1 MLQVCQHLSPAA
13 KPAEQPQPQ
22 PVAAATAPEGRG
34 NQGTP
39 WPAGTAP
46 PHPSLPRGG
55 SPGQRLGPGSRD
67 RGAHGAPLSPFWKD
81 LLRPRRERDSAGR
94 AQAGAQETGA
104 SLPALPSPCTTPGK
118 SLPRSSRGGAGLRP
132 RVRTAP
138 VQRQAPVLLWDWS
151 LLLSPRAATPAP
163 LPATPALL
171 IASALPAL
179 RRTHLIIS
187 A

>member
-1 MLQVCQHLSPAA
+1 MRKRLVWMLQVCQHLSPAA
-13 KPAEQPQPQ
+13 KPEEQPQPH
-22 PVAAATAPEGRG
+22 PAAAATAPEGRG

-39 WPAGTAP
+39 WPP
-46 PHPSLPRGG
+46 PHTPSLPRGG
-55 SPGQRLGPGSRD
+55 SPGQRLGPGGRD

-81 LLRPRRERDSAGR
+81 LLRPRREHDSAGR

-138 VQRQAPVLLWDWS
+138 VQRRAPVLLWDWS

-163 LPATPALL
+163 L

-179 RRTHLIIS
+179 QRTHLIIS